1 VTAVILSTS
10 VAVGESVKGRTSMAR
25 LIPQMMFL
33 FAVASMTVA
42 SRAGTAQKSSL
53 PSYTLKVSKDGKD
66 YNVDVS
72 ANIRDGSETFHLN
85 EASSGRDAGDI
96 IYDLKRVIIMITLC
110 VRGVSYSRP
119 WSERGGRDELDSASP
134 TVLVETEIL
143 ISAKSEILI
152 VIEN

>member
-1 VTAVILSTS
+1 LLCFANRFCGFRIPHLIIPFEKILKLSS
-10 VAVGESVKGRTSMAR
+10 
-25 LIPQMMFL
+25 LPQ
-33 FAVASMTVA
+33 
-42 SRAGTAQKSSL
+42 SSL

-134 TVLVETEIL
+134 SVLVETVIL

-152 VIEN
+152 VIKN